1 MRVCCKNCKAFC
13 VARWLYD
20 RIRGLTFHSTSM
32 DRMTTLI
39 FSGLVVL
46 SMAGCTVHRQLAPQ
60 SIPWS
65 ASMGDDRV
73 PLNVAVIR
81 DPALKFDYPRYFKA
95 FVEVLNPGLAQTLQ
109 SAFRGNF
116 QNVNVV
122 EAENAASGADLF
134 ASTKLQLSDPM
145 KLTMTFV
152 GPPSRRIVADLSSER
167 SCDGNAPG
175 VYDHLITD
183 LVLFAAVVVFP
194 PADKLATHEID
205 KHNADRFNAAFEPAI
220 ARMAGDIAIKASK
233 DPHLQSFAIPRLQS
247 VSAAPVNTL

>member
-1 MRVCCKNCKAFC
+1 MN
-13 VARWLYD
+13 
-20 RIRGLTFHSTSM
+20 
-32 DRMTTLI
+32 TLI

-46 SMAGCTVHRQLAPQ
+46 SVAGCTVNRELAPQ

-65 ASMGDDRV
+65 ASLGDERL
-73 PLNVAVIR
+73 PLNVAVIG
-81 DPALKFDYPRYFKA
+81 DPAMKFDYPRYFKA

-134 ASTKLQLSDPM
+134 ASPKLQLSDPM
-145 KLTMTFV
+145 KLTVTFV
-152 GPPSRRIVADLSSER
+152 DPRSQRIVAELSSEG

-175 VYDHLITD
+175 VYDHLVTD

-194 PADKLATHEID
+194 PADKLAAHEID
-205 KHNADRFNAAFEPAI
+205 KHTADRFNAAFEPAI

-233 DPHLQSFAIPRLQS
+233 DPHLESFATPRIQS
-247 VSAAPVNTL
+247 VSAAPVNTF

>member
-1 MRVCCKNCKAFC
+1 
-13 VARWLYD
+13 
-20 RIRGLTFHSTSM
+20 M
-32 DRMTTLI
+32 DRMTTVI
-39 FSGLVVL
+39 FTSLVVM
-46 SMAGCTVHRQLAPQ
+46 SVAGCTVNRELAPQ

-65 ASMGDDRV
+65 ASMGDDRL
-73 PLNVAVIR
+73 PLNVAVIG

-122 EAENAASGADLF
+122 EAEAAVGNADLF
-134 ASTKLQLSDPM
+134 ASPKLQLSDPM
-145 KLTMTFV
+145 KLTVTFV
-152 GPPSRRIVADLSSER
+152 DPRSRRIVAEVSSER

-175 VYDHLITD
+175 VYDHLVTD

-194 PADKLATHEID
+194 PADRLATHEID

-233 DPHLQSFAIPRLQS
+233 DPHLQSFATPRIQS
-247 VSAAPVNTL
+247 VSAASVNTL

>member
-32 DRMTTLI
+32 DRMTSVF

-46 SMAGCTVHRQLAPQ
+46 SIAGCTVNRELAPE

-65 ASMGDDRV
+65 ASMADDRL
-73 PLNVAVIR
+73 PLNVAVIG

-122 EAENAASGADLF
+122 QAENAVGGADLF
-134 ASTKLQLSDPM
+134 ASPRLTLSDPM
-145 KLTMTFV
+145 KLTVTFV
-152 GPPSRRIVADLSSER
+152 DPRSRSIVAELSSER

-175 VYDHLITD
+175 VYHPL
-183 LVLFAAVVVFP
+183 
-194 PADKLATHEID
+194 
-205 KHNADRFNAAFEPAI
+205 
-220 ARMAGDIAIKASK
+220 
-233 DPHLQSFAIPRLQS
+233 
-247 VSAAPVNTL
+247 

>member
-1 MRVCCKNCKAFC
+1 
-13 VARWLYD
+13 
-20 RIRGLTFHSTSM
+20 M
-32 DRMTTLI
+32 DRMTTVI
-39 FSGLVVL
+39 FSGLVVM
-46 SMAGCTVHRQLAPQ
+46 SVAGCTVNRELAPQ
-60 SIPWS
+60 TIPWS
-65 ASMGDDRV
+65 ASMADDRL
-73 PLNVAVIR
+73 PLNVAVIG

-122 EAENAASGADLF
+122 EAEDAVGGADLF
-134 ASTKLQLSDPM
+134 ASPKLQLSDPM
-145 KLTMTFV
+145 KLTVTFV
-152 GPPSRRIVADLSSER
+152 DPRSRRVVAELSSER

-175 VYDHLITD
+175 VYDHLVTD

-205 KHNADRFNAAFEPAI
+205 KHNADRFNAAFAPAI

-233 DPHLQSFAIPRLQS
+233 DPHLQSFATPRVQS
-247 VSAAPVNTL
+247 VSAASVNTL

>member
-1 MRVCCKNCKAFC
+1 
-13 VARWLYD
+13 
-20 RIRGLTFHSTSM
+20 M

-39 FSGLVVL
+39 FSSLMVMSV
-46 SMAGCTVHRQLAPQ
+46 AGCTVNRELAPQ

-65 ASMGDDRV
+65 SSLGDERL
-73 PLNVAVIR
+73 PLNVAVIG

-122 EAENAASGADLF
+122 QAENAVGGADLF
-134 ASTKLQLSDPM
+134 ASPRLQLSDPM
-145 KLTMTFV
+145 KLTVTFV
-152 GPPSRRIVADLSSER
+152 DPRSRRIVAEFSSER

-175 VYDHLITD
+175 VYDHLVTD

-194 PADKLATHEID
+194 PADRLATHEID
-205 KHNADRFNAAFEPAI
+205 KHNADRFNAAFAPAI

-233 DPHLQSFAIPRLQS
+233 DPHLQSFATPRIQS